1 MKPVRSAVFA
11 AIFAASVFAAPDAG
25 AQPSLPVTISGNEIK
40 AEIDLPGG
48 LGADVSIRF
57 ENVVGLVPGALALS
71 AEIVNPFE
79 LLGRLPGLGT
89 TLTSGFPVLLK
100 VVPSPGSALSF
111 SGVYTISI
119 HTHNIHLDS
128 RLPLSFFTAHTS
140 SDDFEDITT
149 FVGMG
154 SYRAGGSGGGFS
166 EFIVLLDLRA
176 IDPVIVGKFAR
187 VQATLAEHAGVIAP
201 AALADLQARLAQ
213 ARTYYDTGLTVSAI
227 AAMATFSEKVVEYSG
242 TSIPDV
248 WRANDDLE
256 NVAGYLRSEAD
267 TLRFSLTVKAGRR

>member
-1 MKPVRSAVFA
+1 MNSVRCAVF
-11 AIFAASVFAAPDAG
+11 ISVVASVFAAPPVG

-48 LGADVSIRF
+48 IGADLSIQF
-57 ENVVGLVPGALALS
+57 ENVVGLVPGALSLS
-71 AEIVNPFE
+71 AQIVNPFE
-79 LLGRLPGLGT
+79 ILPRLPGFGT
-89 TLTSGFPVLLK
+89 TLPSGFPVL
-100 VVPSPGSALSF
+100 VRIVPSAGSALSF
-111 SGVYTISI
+111 SGVYRISI
-119 HTHNIHLDS
+119 HTHNLHLDS
-128 RLPLSFFTAHTS
+128 RLPVSFFTAHGP
-140 SDDFEDITT
+140 SDRFADITT

-154 SYRAGGSGGGFS
+154 SYRAGGDGGGFS
-166 EFIVLLDLRA
+166 DFIVLLDLRA
-176 IDPVIVGKFAR
+176 IDPVIVGKFAD
-187 VQATLAEHAGVIAP
+187 VQETLAEHAGVIAP

-227 AAMATFSEKVVEYSG
+227 AAMTTFSEKVVEYSG

-256 NVAGYLRSEAD
+256 NVAGYLRSQAG